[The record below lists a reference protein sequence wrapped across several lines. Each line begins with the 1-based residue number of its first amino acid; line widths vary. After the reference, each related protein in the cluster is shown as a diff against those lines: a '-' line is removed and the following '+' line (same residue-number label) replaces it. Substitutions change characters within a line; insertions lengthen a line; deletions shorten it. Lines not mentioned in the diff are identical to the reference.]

1 MSYRRW
7 KGGARSTKRLDLCEK
22 RDEYHRH
29 RSKVKRI
36 IKKVIL
42 YDIMHKSG
50 ESTCRI
56 QILLD
61 FLCEMKKISTE
72 IEG

>member
-1 MSYRRW
+1 MEQGVLQRW
-7 KGGARSTKRLDLCEK
+7 KEVRSTKRLIYVRREMNTIVTEV
-22 RDEYHRH
+22 R
-29 RSKVKRI
+29 VKRTN
-36 IKKVIL
+36 KKVIL

-61 FLCEMKKISTE
+61 FSL
-72 IEG
+72 